1 MVGTG
6 HAAYTDRF
14 HELARLVPHLIAGTQ
29 TDKASKNGSIKKN
42 PEKRGNGGEPSKD
55 RNGRDDNKRTRTGN
69 AYAATLFDS
78 GADYSFVSATFIP
91 LLGIEPSDLGFSYE
105 IEIASGQL
113 VKINKVIKGCKLEI
127 KGHMFDINLISFG
140 SVTTGNFQTFKRLF
154 YPLTVRP
161 DLTFDFNLF
170 IVN

>member
-14 HELARLVPHLIAGTQ
+14 HKLARLVPHLVTPENKRIE
-29 TDKASKNGSIKKN
+29 SKNGSIKMN
-42 PEKRGNGGEPSKD
+42 PEKRGNRGEPSKD
-55 RNGRDDNKRTRTGN
+55 RNGRDDNNRTRTGN

-91 LLGIEPSDLGFSYE
+91 LLGIEPSNLGFSYE

-113 VKINKVIKGCKLEI
+113 VEINKGEI
-127 KGHMFDINLISFG
+127 MGPGRGINAWEPLPGLASKPNYIPLPPS
-140 SVTTGNFQTFKRLF
+140 SVVLKA
-154 YPLTVRP
+154 
-161 DLTFDFNLF
+161 
-170 IVN
+170 